1 MVVLR
6 TSGWLENSSHF
17 CPALLI
23 RGRVLTPLPKSV
35 LHRGLRINQEGTLLH
50 TFSVQRK
57 AIWSKEPTGFQE
69 GFASLA
75 STVSKMLPKVFAQL
89 MSPTERESR
98 NSLLCCSVRS
108 ELESASGELTGTL
121 ISLLSLLLF
130 SLSPNISPSPFS
142 TQQILGHFLCDCF
155 LAPSLLPPEVMIS
168 FFFLCF

>member
-35 LHRGLRINQEGTLLH
+35 LHSRLRINQDGTLLH

-57 AIWSKEPTGFQE
+57 VIRSKEPTGFQE

-75 STVSKMLPKVFAQL
+75 STVSKMPPKVFAQL
-89 MSPTERESR
+89 MSPTEHESR

-130 SLSPNISPSPFS
+130 ALSPNIFPLP
-142 TQQILGHFLCDCF
+142 ILHPANIGAFPL
-155 LAPSLLPPEVMIS
+155 
-168 FFFLCF
+168 